1 MTVTERSDRNAAVAA
16 QLDDMVPEVTPGFVS
31 VVWWRA
37 EDLHAMQGCGVAER
51 GLVEWCGVGQA
62 SFCGGPACGCGE
74 VLESGWGG
82 DLQGVQWL
90 AVAYEE
96 GVGFSY
102 RKEDEVAGRCG

>member
-1 MTVTERSDRNAAVAA
+1 M
-16 QLDDMVPEVTPGFVS
+16 
-31 VVWWRA
+31 
-37 EDLHAMQGCGVAER
+37 
-51 GLVEWCGVGQA
+51 
-62 SFCGGPACGCGE
+62 
-74 VLESGWGG
+74 LESGWGG

>member
-1 MTVTERSDRNAAVAA
+1 
-16 QLDDMVPEVTPGFVS
+16 VPCFGS

-37 EDLHAMQGCGVAER
+37 EDLNAPQGCGVAER
-51 GLVEWCGVGQA
+51 GLVESGGVGQA

-90 AVAYEE
+90 AVAYE
-96 GVGFSY
+96 
-102 RKEDEVAGRCG
+102 